1 MRMEFEFRFKQFS
14 LNHSLSTMKIGTDAI
29 LLSALAPRTNA
40 TNILDIGTGCGV
52 VAMIMGQYHAEAEI
66 TAIDID
72 FQSIKQAESNFK
84 HGPFKERMQAINIS
98 LQEFAS
104 RKDNHQKYD
113 YIISNPPYFVNSL
126 NAKGEA
132 RNKARHNESLPFEEL
147 VENISLLA
155 SRNAYITI
163 ILPCEQTLQTIQLF
177 KQYNIH
183 LMKQTE
189 IYSKSDRVV
198 ERVIST
204 YRPFETKITTIDKL
218 ILRNQDNFF
227 TEEYKTIV
235 ADILL

>member
-1 MRMEFEFRFKQFS
+1 MLMEFEFRFKQFS

-72 FQSIKQAESNFK
+72 FQSIEQAESNFK

-218 ILRNQDNFF
+218 ILRNQDNCF